1 MEMFNVFISQPMNG
15 KTSKEI
21 LAERTKIIES
31 AVRFCPKDKVMN
43 IIPSYFGD
51 FDNVVVKN
59 KPLFYLGKSI
69 EMLAEADLA
78 VFGKGWGDARGC
90 VIEKLCA
97 ERYGIE
103 TYCV

>member
-1 MEMFNVFISQPMNG
+1 MENFNVFISQPMNG
-15 KTSKEI
+15 RTGEEI
-21 LAERTKIIES
+21 LAERSNIIELT
-31 AVRFCPKDKVMN
+31 AKLCPSDKVVN
-43 IIPSYFGD
+43 ILPSYFSD
-51 FDNVVVKN
+51 FDDVVVKN